1 MSLMPVKRHITTEQK
16 TLVFEKS
23 GAQVPDWEEP
33 VERLV
38 QALEQDEFEL
48 YAQRIVALDK
58 PKAAPMAEVLLR
70 MRQDEHLLLPP
81 GSFLPVFERCG
92 MMPELDRW
100 VMRRAIARLAR
111 GSRVPSLSLNISG
124 QTLNDADFRPAV
136 AIELSRHRVP
146 PASIAF
152 EVLEE
157 DALALPNSAEQF
169 ADAARG
175 IGCCLTIDGLGY
187 SPVWLAPLQALK
199 PNYVKVDRVVTRDL
213 NSQMARG
220 KLDRIVRAGRK
231 LGIGVIGECVES
243 DAVLATLRA
252 AGAGFAQG
260 YGIHVPTP
268 INEALQ
274 R

>member
-1 MSLMPVKRHITTEQK
+1 MLLMPAKRHITTEQK

-100 VMRRAIARLAR
+100 VVRQVLAGLAR
-111 GSRVPSLSLNISG
+111 GSRMPCFAVNVSA
-124 QTLNDADFRPAV
+124 QTLSDADFVSYV
-136 AIELSRHRVP
+136 AAELGR
-146 PASIAF
+146 
-152 EVLEE
+152 L
-157 DALALPNSAEQF
+157 
-169 ADAARG
+169 
-175 IGCCLTIDGLGY
+175 DGEMG
-187 SPVWLAPLQALK
+187 W
-199 PNYVKVDRVVTRDL
+199 
-213 NSQMARG
+213 
-220 KLDRIVRAGRK
+220 
-231 LGIGVIGECVES
+231 
-243 DAVLATLRA
+243 
-252 AGAGFAQG
+252 
-260 YGIHVPTP
+260 
-268 INEALQ
+268 
-274 R
+274 

>member
-1 MSLMPVKRHITTEQK
+1 MPLMPAKRHVAEQK

-23 GAQVPDWEEP
+23 GAEVPDWEKP

-38 QALEQDEFEL
+38 EALVQDEFEL
-48 YAQRIVALDK
+48 YAQLIVALDK
-58 PKAAPMAEVLLR
+58 PKTAPMAEVLLR
-70 MRQDEHLLLPP
+70 MRKEEEMPLPP

-124 QTLNDADFRPAV
+124 QTLSDADFPPAV
-136 AIELSRHRVP
+136 AAELSRHRVP

-157 DALALPNSAEQF
+157 DALALPSSVEQF
-169 ADAARG
+169 ADAARR
-175 IGCCLTIDGLGY
+175 IGCCLTIDSFGY

-199 PNYVKVDRVVTRDL
+199 PNYVNVHSAALRHL
-213 NSQMARG
+213 NSQTARR
-220 KLDRIVRAGRK
+220 KLDRIARAGKK
-231 LGIGVIGECVES
+231 LAIGATGVCVE
-243 DAVLATLRA
+243 R
-252 AGAGFAQG
+252 
-260 YGIHVPTP
+260 
-268 INEALQ
+268 
-274 R
+274 